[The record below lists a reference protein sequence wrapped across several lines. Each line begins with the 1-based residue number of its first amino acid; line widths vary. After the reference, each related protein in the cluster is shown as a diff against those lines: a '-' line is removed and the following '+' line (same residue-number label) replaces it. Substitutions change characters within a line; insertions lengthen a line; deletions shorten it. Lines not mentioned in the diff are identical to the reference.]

1 MNPVR
6 NQDLVVFDTEL
17 RQMVSLEM
25 LVRFNTPLTWGINVI
40 LVLKI
45 FPSKTVLLSHLVK
58 ADY

>member
-1 MNPVR
+1 MNHVR

-17 RQMVSLEM
+17 RQMISLEM

-45 FPSKTVLLSHLVK
+45 FPSKTVLLCHLVK